1 MRALALIVIFG
12 VSATFAFGDDEDV
25 NQKNP
30 WRPGKKDE
38 TYWLRD
44 QLPVLESVKR
54 QKGMWKPGKKDETH
68 LLGNQLNDLQ
78 APETVKRQ
86 HTVWKPGK
94 KDETHWLGNH
104 NAQASTGSMQILNDG
119 KQNDPE
125 TQITGMGGVSPPA
138 ANIPFPRPGRK
149 RRSMTA

>member
-54 QKGMWKPGKKDETH
+54 QKGMWKPGKK
-68 LLGNQLNDLQ
+68 

-94 KDETHWLGNH
+94 K
-104 NAQASTGSMQILNDG
+104 
-119 KQNDPE
+119 
-125 TQITGMGGVSPPA
+125 GMGGVSPPA

-149 RRSMTA
+149 RLNYGREKALNNIVNVKIPHKRRSKNDEES